1 MIKTGTHFV
10 HETYM
15 LVYMLQSLMTH
26 ERCHTSGP
34 VAGTDPPHTHT
45 YTQTHTIGGSDLAP
59 VNIST
64 LHSSSESNL
73 QLLNLFEHLC
83 TSTCVMFNEV

>member
-34 VAGTDPPHTHT
+34 VAGTDPPPHIHTHVHT
-45 YTQTHTIGGSDLAP
+45 DTHYRG
-59 VNIST
+59 
-64 LHSSSESNL
+64 
-73 QLLNLFEHLC
+73 Q
-83 TSTCVMFNEV
+83 

>member
-34 VAGTDPPHTHT
+34 VAGTDHPHIHTDTH
-45 YTQTHTIGGSDLAP
+45 YRGQ
-59 VNIST
+59 
-64 LHSSSESNL
+64 
-73 QLLNLFEHLC
+73 
-83 TSTCVMFNEV
+83 

>member
-10 HETYM
+10 HQTYM

-34 VAGTDPPHTHT
+34 LAGTDPPP
-45 YTQTHTIGGSDLAP
+45 QTHTIGSSDLAP

-73 QLLNLFEHLC
+73 QLLILFEHLC

>member
-10 HETYM
+10 HQTYM

-34 VAGTDPPHTHT
+34 VAGTDPDPPHTHT
-45 YTQTHTIGGSDLAP
+45 IGSSDLAP